1 MMKYGTIWDAWRLA
15 RARQREVQYMIDDCV
30 IGSPEYAIHRNE
42 LIKLERQ
49 GYKFVDKII
58 DLIAEVDG
66 E

>member
-1 MMKYGTIWDAWRLA
+1 MKYGTIWNAWRLA
-15 RARQREVQYMIDDCV
+15 RDRQRFVEGLVDSCE
-30 IGSPEYAIHRNE
+30 IGSAEYAMYMKKLRR
-42 LIKLERQ
+42 LERQ